1 MDLEPA
7 PQRASGLLRLLGL
20 LALIT
25 GILAMH
31 TGLVTGHGSADATR
45 AGHHQPGAGDLTAA
59 RSSAAFPA
67 DPHHA
72 LLDSRQAAT
81 GSATSFPA
89 EPAAG
94 AASLTYLPDDVAAGD
109 RPHDPTTLTHD
120 PIAATWA
127 EALTVPADASLTHAH
142 HITDPP
148 VSEPGSASAPTA
160 FSPAPGCADC
170 DDNHAGLHACVFILT
185 MLALAV
191 ALVVLYRLAVD
202 RPGGGVTRPRHW
214 RPRRER
220 SPPWTVLSLA
230 ELSILRI

>member
-1 MDLEPA
+1 M
-7 PQRASGLLRLLGL
+7 LGL

-31 TGLVTGHGSADATR
+31 TGLVTGHGSADATPG
-45 AGHHQPGAGDLTAA
+45 GHPSGVSPKAT
-59 RSSAAFPA
+59 
-67 DPHHA
+67 
-72 LLDSRQAAT
+72 DSRQNSDAD
-81 GSATSFPA
+81 
-89 EPAAG
+89 PAA
-94 AASLTYLPDDVAAGD
+94 AVAHIQRGT
-109 RPHDPTTLTHD
+109 PTHD
-120 PIAATWA
+120 SIASTWA
-127 EALTVPADASLTHAH
+127 GAPTALTHAH
-142 HITDPP
+142 HLTDPP
-148 VSEPGSASAPTA
+148 VSGPGSAGAPTA